1 MKDIKRVI
9 FIVISLIILIVV
21 AFYVV
26 GNFSESVTVT
36 SPTFLPV
43 LISSALVD
51 SVNPCAFSVLII
63 TTAFL
68 ASLGTTRRK
77 VLVMG
82 STYIFGIFL
91 VYFLVGV
98 GMLKVL
104 DILGIPNFLGK
115 IGAILLIVFGISI
128 VLSYF
133 FPNFPIKFKIP
144 NFAHGKIAK
153 LISKVSLPAVFIL
166 GAFVALFEFPCTG
179 GPYLMVLG
187 LLHDK
192 ATFGTGLI
200 YLFLYNLIFILPLWV
215 ILFIASEP
223 ELMHKAEELK
233 KNTAGKGKVV
243 AGIAMIILALVI
255 FLTA

>member
-1 MKDIKRVI
+1 MKDIKKII
-9 FIVISLIILIVV
+9 FVVVVLIGLII
-21 AFYVV
+21 ASFFVV
-26 GNFSESVTVT
+26 GKFSDSVTT
-36 SPTFLPV
+36 NSPTFLLV

-68 ASLGTTRRK
+68 ASLGTTRKK
-77 VLVMG
+77 VLLMG
-82 STYIFGIFL
+82 GVYITGIFL

-98 GMLKVL
+98 GMLRVL

-115 IGAILLIVFGISI
+115 IGAVLLIIFGVSI

-144 NFAHGKIAK
+144 DFAHGKIAK
-153 LISKVSLPAVFIL
+153 LISKVSVPAVFIL

-192 ATFGTGLI
+192 ATFGTGLV

-223 ELMHKAEELK
+223 TLMHKAEELK
-233 KNTAGKGKVV
+233 KNAAGKGKVM

-255 FLTA
+255 FWTA